1 MSSHV
6 TQSGMV
12 RSRGGTA
19 NHKDSDDKPMHVTKI
34 SKVLLNPEVGLG
46 DYETLDIDA
55 RIRAE
60 FHKNKEC

>member
-1 MSSHV
+1 MDSFGKHPIC
-6 TQSGMV
+6 
-12 RSRGGTA
+12 RSLGGTA

-60 FHKNKEC
+60 FHRNKEY